1 MLPSRQPPSPE
12 NSVTTSS
19 KYPAFALRYIPGSAA
34 AGCFAG
40 KAGLMLTG
48 QRTVSYTHLR
58 AHET

>member
-34 AGCFAG
+34 AGCFAN
-40 KAGLMLTG
+40 ADRSTD
-48 QRTVSYTHLR
+48 
-58 AHET
+58 AETIGADFLLHFATI